1 MVKKWYNVLAKE
13 TSNMDEELEKMCKRE
28 EIKNQIYS
36 WGMVVLFIVV
46 FGLLARMFIS
56 AL

>member
-36 WGMVVLFIVV
+36 WGMVVLFAVV